1 MKIRSYTSANRTLN
15 TRAHLTADS
24 LIISSSRT
32 ILFFIATALENGM
45 PKHTKNPVKRA
56 GNDTQ
61 GLACSGVTRHH
72 HFRATRHVIDLGA
85 TSLKERQLPVPCQE
99 NTYIPCIIIRE
110 PRRADGR
117 ILHRSLTLSILL
129 FLFLLFLINTFSG
142 HFSFC
147 TYPCR
152 GHGSHIIGRKQ
163 AGREAWSFRTNF
175 TFARFGKDNFRG
187 SIPCPWCLSEYRR
200 YNIAYQL

>member
-85 TSLKERQLPVPCQE
+85 TSLKERQLPVPYQE
-99 NTYIPCIIIRE
+99 KDIYPLHHHSRTQTRGRSNTASLATLLILFFTQPFSLLDKHVL
-110 PRRADGR
+110 RAISFG
-117 ILHRSLTLSILL
+117 L
-129 FLFLLFLINTFSG
+129 FWPAF
-142 HFSFC
+142 
-147 TYPCR
+147 
-152 GHGSHIIGRKQ
+152 GHGMQVIGRKQ
-163 AGREAWSFRTNF
+163 AGRE
-175 TFARFGKDNFRG
+175 
-187 SIPCPWCLSEYRR
+187 E
-200 YNIAYQL
+200 